1 MISYRDLFK
10 EAKKRAPC
18 IIYIDEIDAVG
29 RKRSSDLGNVG
40 ASGES
45 EQTLNQLLVEMDG
58 MTSEENIIMLA
69 STNRADILDKV
80 LLQLNLMLFCNI
92 FCIGFTTSWKI

>member
-1 MISYRDLFK
+1 MCFVNFLKYRDLFK

-29 RKRSSDLGNVG
+29 RKRSSDLGNFG
-40 ASGES
+40 TSGES

-80 LLQLNLMLFCNI
+80 KENTTHLLDFLY
-92 FCIGFTTSWKI
+92 